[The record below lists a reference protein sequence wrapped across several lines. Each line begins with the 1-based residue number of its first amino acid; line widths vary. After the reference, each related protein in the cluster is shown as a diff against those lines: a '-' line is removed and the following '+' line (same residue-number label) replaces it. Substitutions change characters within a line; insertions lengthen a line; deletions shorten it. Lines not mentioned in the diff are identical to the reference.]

1 MIVEKQVLILLIF
14 ISIGYFLRKANIIP
28 HSGSGVLSKMLF
40 YIFSPALTFNTFAT
54 KFTIPIFKENYMI
67 LIYGT
72 LILIALILISKL
84 FSKLFTKDK
93 YERGIYEYTLITPNY
108 GFAGYA
114 LMQALYGDE
123 MLLQMMIFVIPLTI
137 YVFTE
142 GYRKLMNFEHVSLMK
157 IINPSIISVV
167 IGTIFGFSEIQLPD
181 VCMEIITKSAD
192 CMSPISMIM
201 IGFVV
206 AEFNLKEVLMEKK
219 AYIVAFIRLVVI
231 PVLLCSTLKLLN
243 APENI
248 VLLALMTY
256 AMPAG
261 ANTIVFPKLI
271 DRDCRLG
278 ASFAVISSVF
288 LILTMS
294 VLTKLFT

>member
-1 MIVEKQVLILLIF
+1 MIVAKQVLILLIF
-14 ISIGYFLRKANIIP
+14 ISIGYFLRKAHIIP
-28 HSGSGVLSKMLF
+28 KSGSGVFSKMLF
-40 YIFSPALTFNTFAT
+40 YVFSPALTFNTFAT
-54 KFTIPIFKENYMI
+54 KFSIPVFKENYLVLVYGAVI
-67 LIYGT
+67 LI
-72 LILIALILISKL
+72 IFMLIAKVS
-84 FSKLFTKDK
+84 SKLFTKDK
-93 YERGIYEYTLITPNY
+93 YERGIYEYTLTIPNY

-137 YVFTE
+137 YAYTE
-142 GYRKLMNFEHVSLMK
+142 GYRKLMNFEHVSLIR
-157 IINPSIISVV
+157 IINPAIITVIIGSVF
-167 IGTIFGFSEIQLPD
+167 GIFSIQLPN

-192 CMSPISMIM
+192 CMSPVSMIM
-201 IGFVV
+201 IGIVV

-219 AYIVAFIRLVVI
+219 AYIVAFIRRVVI
-231 PVLLCSTLKLLN
+231 PALLCSTLKLLN